1 MSKQKS
7 SIDDSF
13 CIDDLLDKVEEK
25 YCKAKK
31 KYDKESSKNNNSNRK
46 YTK

>member
-25 YCKAKK
+25 YYKAKK
-31 KYDKESSKNNNSNRK
+31 KYDKESSKNNTNRK
-46 YTK
+46 TNK